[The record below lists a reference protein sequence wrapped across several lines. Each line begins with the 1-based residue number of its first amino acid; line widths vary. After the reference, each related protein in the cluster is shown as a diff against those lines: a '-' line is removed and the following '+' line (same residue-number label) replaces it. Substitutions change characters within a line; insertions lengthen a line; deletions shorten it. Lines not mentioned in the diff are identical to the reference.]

1 MAIHGNPVGEAVN
14 GHPQSHWLQ
23 ANRHSLPAPGDVS
36 RLADTLAEEV
46 QVGLAKSPKQLSS
59 RFFYDDEGSRL
70 FQAIMHLPEY
80 YLTRSEF
87 EILETHKQAL
97 LHLFSADNR
106 PFDLVELGA
115 GDGLK
120 TKVLIEYFCQQQA
133 QFTYAPVDISKSALE
148 DLTADLTQHWPTL
161 TVAPQHGEYMEALNR
176 LATLPRPENTRQV
189 VLFLGSNI
197 GNFAPADARA
207 FYREINRYLQPGDL
221 VLTGFDLQK
230 HPAVIHAA
238 YNDSQGLTRAFNLNL
253 LRRINRELAADFDLL
268 AFDHYETYQPETGEA
283 RSYLVSRQHQTVHV
297 RDLNMVIPFQAGEVI
312 YTEMSR
318 KFTRD
323 GIGELAQQTGFRV
336 TGWFTDEKS
345 YFADVL
351 YGR

>member
-1 MAIHGNPVGEAVN
+1 MTE
-14 GHPQSHWLQ
+14 
-23 ANRHSLPAPGDVS
+23 
-36 RLADTLAEEV
+36 TLAEEV
-46 QVGLAKSPKQLSS
+46 QVGMMRSPKQLSS

-97 LHLFSADNR
+97 LDLFSTGDR
-106 PFDLVELGA
+106 PFELVELGA

-120 TKVLIEYFCQQQA
+120 TKVLLGYFWNQQA
-133 QFTYAPVDISKSALE
+133 RFTYVPVDISESALHN
-148 DLTADLTQHWPTL
+148 LTADVQQYWPDL
-161 TVAPQHGEYMEALNR
+161 PVSPQPGEYMQALNR
-176 LATLPRPENTRQV
+176 LADSPRQQNVRRV

-197 GNFAPADARA
+197 GNFSPADAVG
-207 FYREINRYLQPGDL
+207 FYRQISQYLQPGDL

-230 HPAVIHAA
+230 HPAIIHAA

-253 LRRINRELAADFDLL
+253 LRRINRELDADFDLL
-268 AFDHYETYQPETGEA
+268 TFDHYETYQPETGEA
-283 RSYLVSRQHQTVHV
+283 RSYLVSRMAQVVTIGALGMTV
-297 RDLNMVIPFQAGEVI
+297 PFARGEVI

-323 GIGELAQQTGFRV
+323 SINELAEQTGFRS
-336 TGWFTDEKS
+336 TGWFTDANG
-345 YFADVL
+345 YFADVV
-351 YGR
+351 YGKA